1 MLLSIWLVSS
11 MACVYPERER
21 ERATWR
27 SFPFFFPHTSRDSLV
42 NNAIPGGS
50 AHADAFA
57 TSLLVAL
64 SLKSTEKSYAH
75 RMSPYDVPPK
85 NITIFSHKKKEAEEE
100 DEAGWGF
107 TVKQLATT
115 IHEDSV
121 AYTVST
127 SSLTTDDGS
136 SHTYMPSAGLLQEV
150 TVRPHVPLASWIQP
164 ACYKKWN
171 GKPGLAYV

>member
-11 MACVYPERER
+11 MACISRERERER

-42 NNAIPGGS
+42 HNAILGGS

-85 NITIFSHKKKEAEEE
+85 NITIFSHKKRKQKKKMKL
-100 DEAGWGF
+100 AGAS
-107 TVKQLATT
+107 L
-115 IHEDSV
+115 S
-121 AYTVST
+121 
-127 SSLTTDDGS
+127 SSLRR
-136 SHTYMPSAGLLQEV
+136 PSMK
-150 TVRPHVPLASWIQP
+150 TV
-164 ACYKKWN
+164 
-171 GKPGLAYV
+171 